1 MRLWRS
7 KMKLTQFNVDYD
19 FFSGEINENIAVI
32 SFKEKPIVHA
42 ADLIGKEVFF
52 NYLDFIST
60 HEKVKVILFI
70 WPSKKAGKD
79 EYLHFYRK
87 LSNTEIPA
95 WGVNTKAIARFYNA
109 INQFILKVMAWDK
122 IVISADCG
130 EATLLYLAASLACDY
145 RIIAEDT
152 VYTNPNIELS
162 VIPNGGTTYFL
173 TKLIGRKKTFDI
185 LLSGN
190 DVNAADALELGIV
203 DEIVSVEQLKE
214 VALNIANTFAQ
225 KPSSYL
231 SGIKRL
237 VNYDTSEL
245 RKVLDCENGI
255 LRVNM

>member
-1 MRLWRS
+1 
-7 KMKLTQFNVDYD
+7 
-19 FFSGEINENIAVI
+19 
-32 SFKEKPIVHA
+32 
-42 ADLIGKEVFF
+42 
-52 NYLDFIST
+52 
-60 HEKVKVILFI
+60 
-70 WPSKKAGKD
+70 
-79 EYLHFYRK
+79 
-87 LSNTEIPA
+87 
-95 WGVNTKAIARFYNA
+95 
-109 INQFILKVMAWDK
+109 MAWDK